1 MLNKLGVSRTE
12 CGIEVEEAIVK
23 ELLLQGFPEEITR
36 KVLSSYGIDAIIFE
50 HIMKEASIKI
60 DDLHKAEREGK

>member
-1 MLNKLGVSRTE
+1 MIRTD
-12 CGIEVEEAIVK
+12 CGNEVEYAIIK

-36 KVLSSYGIDAIIFE
+36 KVLATYNIDAIIFE

-60 DDLHKAEREGK
+60 DDLHKAEREGKE

>member
-12 CGIEVEEAIVK
+12 CGIEVEEAIIK
-23 ELLLQGFPEEITR
+23 ELLLQGFPQDITR
-36 KVLSSYGIDAIIFE
+36 KVLATYNIDAIIFE

>member
-1 MLNKLGVSRTE
+1 
-12 CGIEVEEAIVK
+12 VEEAIIK

-36 KVLSSYGIDAIIFE
+36 RVLSSYNIDGILFE

-60 DDLHKAEREGK
+60 DNLHKEEGEE

>member
-1 MLNKLGVSRTE
+1 VSRTS
-12 CGIEVEEAIVK
+12 CGLEVEEAIIK

-36 KVLSSYGIDAIIFE
+36 RVLSEYNIDGIIFE

-60 DDLHKAEREGK
+60 DNLHKEEGEGEE

>member
-1 MLNKLGVSRTE
+1 VSRTS
-12 CGIEVEEAIVK
+12 CGLEVEEAIVK

-36 KVLSSYGIDAIIFE
+36 KVLLSYNVDGIIFE

-60 DDLHKAEREGK
+60 DELHKAEKEGER

>member
-1 MLNKLGVSRTE
+1 MSRTS
-12 CGIEVEEAIVK
+12 CGLEVEEAIIK

-36 KVLSSYGIDAIIFE
+36 RVLSSYNIDGILFE

-60 DDLHKAEREGK
+60 DNLHKEEGEE